1 MQLLSVI
8 KKWAG
13 SQFRPHTKPDLNSL
27 GIGGCKWVLIFWNQ
41 KSWNRLL
48 VPIQEPITLSQ
59 LPLISTLDWPHDS
72 NVHHQ
77 ASRYPTMTNHEV
89 RPMSTIY
96 SSQATMVSD
105 DPNHFKSSNFTHVL
119 LENYMKSDH
128 NQRRDTSNLKR
139 RLPVIAFST
148 VVLYPFQCLR
158 WLMFLILSVG
168 VFIWNSYVFFFGD
181 FEWN

>member
-1 MQLLSVI
+1 
-8 KKWAG
+8 
-13 SQFRPHTKPDLNSL
+13 
-27 GIGGCKWVLIFWNQ
+27 
-41 KSWNRLL
+41 
-48 VPIQEPITLSQ
+48 
-59 LPLISTLDWPHDS
+59 
-72 NVHHQ
+72 
-77 ASRYPTMTNHEV
+77 MTNHEV

-128 NQRRDTSNLKR
+128 NQQRDTSNLKR
-139 RLPVIAFST
+139 RLPIIAFST

-168 VFIWNSYVFFFGD
+168 VFIWNSYVFFLVILNGTEEFLRFRSLFAPHLQFVKPG
-181 FEWN
+181 